1 MLTQAAEPLEPGQ
14 VQAPAGPQFR
24 RALTPGPPIVKSP
37 RIRKTCAKRVEEELE
52 GERPYIRNTPKVV
65 SGIGALRAAEIP
77 SAITLRVST
86 GSMIPS
92 SQSRAVE

>member
-1 MLTQAAEPLEPGQ
+1 
-14 VQAPAGPQFR
+14 VQAPAGLQFR
-24 RALTPGPPIVKSP
+24 RALTPGPLIVKSP
-37 RIRKTCAKRVEEELE
+37 RPRRTCAKRVEDELE
-52 GERPYIRNTPKVV
+52 GERPYIRKMPKVV
-65 SGIGALRAAEIP
+65 SGIGTFRAAEIP